1 MIQLSKALGIDKS
14 VNFIGFRK
22 DLNVILHQSDI
33 FLYAS
38 EHESFGNV
46 MIEAGASK
54 LALVI
59 PDNLITAKEI
69 FSCDTDLVLY
79 KSKDYIDLANH
90 VNHIIQNNL
99 IENFQSRAYIASQ
112 KFDKNI
118 ILEKYITIINNQ
130 IKD

>member
-1 MIQLSKALGIDKS
+1 MQLSKYLRIEQS
-14 VNFIGFRK
+14 VDFIGFRK
-22 DLNVILHQSDI
+22 DLYKILHQSDI

-69 FSCDTDLVLY
+69 FNSDTDLVLY
-79 KSKDYIDLANH
+79 KSKDYIDLANN
-90 VNHIIQNNL
+90 VNYIIKNNL
-99 IENFQSRAYIASQ
+99 IDDFQNKAYVASQ
-112 KFDKNI
+112 KFYKNI
-118 ILEKYITIINNQ
+118 ILEKYINIINGE
-130 IKD
+130 KD